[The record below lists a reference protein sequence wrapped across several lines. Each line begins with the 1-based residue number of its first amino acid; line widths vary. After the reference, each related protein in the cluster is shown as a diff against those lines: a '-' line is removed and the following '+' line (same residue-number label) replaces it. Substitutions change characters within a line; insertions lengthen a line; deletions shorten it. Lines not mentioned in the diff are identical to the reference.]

1 MSFGVSRGW
10 TWIRSW
16 AQRVSKS
23 DNAVVALGTAGVML
37 FAVGSYAIIN
47 PPRRKRDIELD
58 GMVDWRV
65 NLRPQLRWY
74 PAERRAV
81 SAADA
86 DRFRSRARS
95 SRLSSIPEPQATSS
109 NP

>member
-1 MSFGVSRGW
+1 MSIQSVCGIRVLLHPNSGDEVPRRRRCWGGLMSFGVSRGW

-37 FAVGSYAIIN
+37 FAVGSYAVIN

-65 NLRPQLRWY
+65 NLRPQ
-74 PAERRAV
+74 
-81 SAADA
+81 
-86 DRFRSRARS
+86 
-95 SRLSSIPEPQATSS
+95 
-109 NP
+109 

>member
-37 FAVGSYAIIN
+37 FAVGSYAVIN

-58 GMVDWRV
+58 
-65 NLRPQLRWY
+65 
-74 PAERRAV
+74 V